1 MNPLVSMITYCY
13 NGERF
18 VSKYFDAI
26 LAQNYDN
33 IELIFFNNGSED
45 NTGNIAEEYKL
56 KLEARGITVN
66 IIHYKE
72 NQSTCQLKQDAFHMM
87 KGEYFFGCDS
97 DDLIDPDYIST
108 MVSYLQNNPEKGIV
122 YCQLRVIEE
131 ETGIQKSIMKMVPR
145 YGDKEAFIDILSG
158 TNINFTAISYMMSK
172 KHYARINPG
181 MNIFISRYG
190 ENYQIQIPFLYHNLQ
205 GYIEKPLGQYTVRRD
220 SYTGTLDTEKK
231 VRALKGQEKSVMAT
245 LRQIHAEEKY
255 EQYFLRRIR
264 RDRFYTSL
272 LLKDKQLAK
281 ECHEEYCDVCKLS
294 RKDSFAWVLYKSG
307 LYKIIKKNAIIKKK
321 YINYGK

>member
-131 ETGIQKSIMKMVPR
+131 ETGIQKSIMKMIPR

-272 LLKDKQLAK
+272 LLKDKLIAK
-281 ECHEEYCDVCKLS
+281 TCYKEYCDVCKLS
-294 RKDSFAWVLYKSG
+294 YKDRIAWILNILG
-307 LYKIIKKNAIIKKK
+307 LYKLVVKRK
-321 YINYGK
+321 

>member
-87 KGEYFFGCDS
+87 KGVYFFGCDS

-172 KHYARINPG
+172 KHYARINPE
-181 MNIFISRYG
+181 MNIYISIYG

-220 SYTGTLDTEKK
+220 SYSGTLDAEKK
-231 VRALKGQEKSVMAT
+231 VRALKGQEESVMAT
-245 LRQIHAEEKY
+245 LRQINAEEKY
-255 EQYFLRRIR
+255 KQYFLRRIR

-307 LYKIIKKNAIIKKK
+307 LYKIIKKMR
-321 YINYGK
+321 

>member
-220 SYTGTLDTEKK
+220 SYSGTLYAEKK

-307 LYKIIKKNAIIKKK
+307 LYKIIKKMR
-321 YINYGK
+321 

>member
-172 KHYARINPG
+172 KHYARINPE
-181 MNIFISRYG
+181 MNIYISIYG

-220 SYTGTLDTEKK
+220 SYSGTLDAEKK
-231 VRALKGQEKSVMAT
+231 VRALKGQEESVMAT

-281 ECHEEYCDVCKLS
+281 ECHEEYCDICKLS

-307 LYKIIKKNAIIKKK
+307 LYKIIKKMR
-321 YINYGK
+321 